1 MTVYINGRF
10 LTQRM
15 SGMQRW
21 AEQMVVALD
30 ERLAQNGPSGETASA
45 FEPVVILHPPGDV
58 RRPPL
63 KRIEMRQV
71 GRRGGHPWEQ
81 LDLWAASRDGI
92 LVNLLSTGPLLH
104 GRQVSTFHDA
114 AVLRRPDLF
123 SRGYATLHRT
133 LRPLLARR
141 SRALLTVSRFSAAE
155 LAECLKV
162 DQARFAIAPNSA
174 DHMRGIKADP
184 SILSTRGLS
193 AGQYGLCVGN
203 QTPNKNVGTAIAA
216 FAQLNDPSMK
226 LALVG
231 AGDAKVFGDLSLDD
245 HPGVVSMGY
254 VSDKELKALYENAR
268 FLCFP
273 SRYEGFGIPVLEAM
287 VLGCPV
293 IASNAAAVP
302 ETAGDSAILVGP
314 DEVADFAQA
323 MARVISDPALAAEL
337 RERGRAR
344 ALSFSWERSA
354 TVLEQVLADLSRGPA

>member
-21 AEQMVVALD
+21 AEQMVLALD
-30 ERLAQNGPSGETASA
+30 ARLAQSPTPAA
-45 FEPVVILHPPGDV
+45 FEPVIILHPPGEV

-63 KRIEMRQV
+63 KRIQMRQV

-141 SRALLTVSRFSAAE
+141 SRALLTVSQFSAGE
-155 LAECLKV
+155 LAECLGV
-162 DQARFAIAPNSA
+162 DRGRFAVAPNAA
-174 DHMRGIKADP
+174 DHILTLTSDP
-184 SILSTRGLS
+184 SILAKRGLQP
-193 AGQYGLCVGN
+193 GQYGLCVGN
-203 QTPNKNVGTAIAA
+203 QTPNKNVATAIAA
-216 FAQLNDPSMK
+216 FAGLNDPSMK

-231 AGDAKVFGDLSLDD
+231 AGDARVFGDLSLSD
-245 HPGVVSMGY
+245 HPGVVPMGY
-254 VSDKELKALYENAR
+254 VSDEELKALYENAR

-287 VLGCPV
+287 ALGCPV
-293 IASNAAAVP
+293 IASDAAAVP
-302 ETAGDSAILVGP
+302 ETAGDAALLVGP
-314 DEVADFAQA
+314 DDVAGFAQA
-323 MARVISDPALAAEL
+323 MARVIGDPALAADL
-337 RERGRAR
+337 QSRGRAR
-344 ALSFSWERSA
+344 AAVFGWDRSA
-354 TVLEQVLADLSRGPA
+354 AVLERVLVEMSGGAA